1 VHQPVTRVLFI
12 EGSDETAL
20 RSFALRLALPWRLL
34 RRSEQGLVLLEV
46 SHPTEETER
55 AAAALANARSWTFD
69 VVDEHP
75 GG

>member
-1 VHQPVTRVLFI
+1 MTRVLFI

-20 RSFALRLALPWRLL
+20 RSFALGLALPWRLL
-34 RRSEQGLVLLEV
+34 ARPEQGLFLLEV
-46 SHPTEETER
+46 THPAEGTER
-55 AAAALANARSWTFD
+55 AAAQLAGARSWTFD